1 MGNEKE
7 VLEKLVR
14 ADIGTRPFSEL
25 TSVTLSGLGANLAG
39 RVLLAELEA
48 RGLKAGQDYQAVGAL
63 TQAAVPL
70 VLSVVLASTEPID
83 GFTIDFVYPGIK
95 GKNIQGKK
103 VVLLDAWLSEK
114 SYIQTSSIITL
125 HKGNE
130 LSLDYSVIE
139 HLGAQA
145 VAIASLVGGTGA
157 MTGEESKYVEVVGA
171 IDQEKHRLP
180 FVYAYNVTEVSTS
193 HVDSPHDPRA

>member
-14 ADIGTRPFSEL
+14 ADIGSRPFSEL
-25 TSVTLSGLGANLAG
+25 STVSLSGRGAKLAG
-39 RVLLAELEA
+39 QVLLDELAA
-48 RGLKAGQDYQAVGAL
+48 RGFSAGKDYQAVGAL

-70 VLSVVLASTEPID
+70 MLSMVLQSEESLD
-83 GFTIDFVYPGIK
+83 GFMIDFVYPGIK
-95 GKNIQGKK
+95 GKDIRNKK

-130 LSLDYSVIE
+130 LSLDYSVID

-180 FVYAYNVTEVSTS
+180 FVYAYNVTQVSNS
-193 HVDSPHDPRA
+193 DVDSPHDPRA